1 MSLANVQVLVAP
13 EASVLKDSPR
23 VDLLLVQRES
33 GRWTDVQ
40 RARLPDGVRD
50 SAARHILVEFK
61 NTESVTEDG
70 ILQAA
75 AYDLFYRQSQELPKQ
90 QVLPV
95 LLSAKTTQDSR
106 LAAWGYEEV
115 QRGVYRTHIPIA
127 RRVMLLALNRL
138 PATPNNAYVKIFASR
153 QQEREA
159 GFGSLDRAVLAE
171 SSDLRAYILGLRE
184 TLNVKGE
191 WEMAEVP
198 TPEMVL
204 EYGKKIRQL
213 IFETGTPEERL
224 AGLSAEERRKLLRLL
239 QEELDAD
246 AGDEAGRNGD
256 DA

>member
-13 EASVLKDSPR
+13 EASVLSDSPR

-40 RARLPDGVRD
+40 RARLPDGVR
-50 SAARHILVEFK
+50 
-61 NTESVTEDG
+61 
-70 ILQAA
+70 
-75 AYDLFYRQSQELPKQ
+75 
-90 QVLPV
+90 
-95 LLSAKTTQDSR
+95 
-106 LAAWGYEEV
+106 
-115 QRGVYRTHIPIA
+115 
-127 RRVMLLALNRL
+127 
-138 PATPNNAYVKIFASR
+138 
-153 QQEREA
+153 
-159 GFGSLDRAVLAE
+159 DRAVLAE

-191 WEMAEVP
+191 WEMAEAP